1 MVNATPICH
10 SSYWVEYWNKKG
22 QSPPS
27 SGDSTNMAEPALLLE
42 TMSDL
47 PLIVP
52 QTPHLLMNPEGEPN
66 PLIQQV
72 HLHLAAWRVS
82 GQASP
87 REAFLRQLISASWR
101 PGTEKAYNSVWK
113 QWRSWCEGRSTSV
126 FPTSVVE
133 FIAQKQYSTLNLY
146 RSALSATI
154 PPKEGHPVGQRP
166 LVCRALQGSFSQR
179 PPMPKCTSTW
189 DVNTVVLYLKEKM
202 GDTPTLNLK
211 ALSQKLVVLLA
222 LSNASDLVALDVRFV
237 QSSEEGVAFR
247 IPGLTKMRRSGPP
260 RSFEVSRFKDA
271 SLCPVKTL
279 EYYIRQTKDIRKEG
293 GNGSYRLFISVRKP
307 HNAVTSATI
316 GRWIKQIL
324 SMVGVNTDQ
333 FSAHSTRSASTTA
346 AKKQG
351 VSVRDIMG
359 TAGWSRQSTFE
370 TFYHTQGS
378 C

>member
-1 MVNATPICH
+1 MSRGEERTPATGCCSQKCSRKSPQIGTSGHRPLRCLSQLPAAQVLQLQAGSSSRGGRCSGPEVVNATPICH
-10 SSYWVEYWNKKG
+10 SSYWVEYCNKKG

-126 FPTSVVE
+126 FSASVVE

-179 PPMPKCTSTW
+179 PPMPKYTSTW

-211 ALSQKLVVLLA
+211 ALSQYYWPCRMHQTWWLWM
-222 LSNASDLVALDVRFV
+222 SDL
-237 QSSEEGVAFR
+237 SSLR
-247 IPGLTKMRRSGPP
+247 
-260 RSFEVSRFKDA
+260 
-271 SLCPVKTL
+271 
-279 EYYIRQTKDIRKEG
+279 RKESPSESQVLRRRG
-293 GNGSYRLFISVRKP
+293 
-307 HNAVTSATI
+307 
-316 GRWIKQIL
+316 
-324 SMVGVNTDQ
+324 DQ
-333 FSAHSTRSASTTA
+333 VPRGHSRC
-346 AKKQG
+346 
-351 VSVRDIMG
+351 
-359 TAGWSRQSTFE
+359 
-370 TFYHTQGS
+370 QGS
-378 C
+378 RTRVSAP